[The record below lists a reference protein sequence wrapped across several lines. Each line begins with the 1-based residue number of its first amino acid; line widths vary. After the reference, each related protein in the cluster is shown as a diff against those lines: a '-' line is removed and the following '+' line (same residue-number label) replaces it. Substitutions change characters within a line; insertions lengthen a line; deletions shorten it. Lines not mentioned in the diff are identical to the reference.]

1 MSLFD
6 GYKLPDDERALEIL
20 QRISDLWD
28 DNAGVRS
35 ICDERRPNPKIIHQR
50 VSTELREELIKL
62 STTSP
67 QALEDMLNHE
77 VSLHNILQF
86 AKAAMRED

>member
-20 QRISDLWD
+20 QRISDLWE

-35 ICDERRPNPKIIHQR
+35 ICHENRPNPKIIHER
-50 VSTELREELIKL
+50 VSAEIREQLIKL

-67 QALEDMLNHE
+67 QTLEDMLNQE
-77 VSLHNILQF
+77 VSLYNILQY
-86 AKAAMRED
+86 AKTAMYYD

>member
-6 GYKLPDDERALEIL
+6 GYQLPDDERALEIL

-28 DNAGVRS
+28 DNASVRS
-35 ICDERRPNPKIIHQR
+35 ICDERRPNPKIMHQR
-50 VSTELREELIKL
+50 VSTELRKELIKL

-67 QALEDMLNHE
+67 QALEDMLNQE
-77 VSLHNILQF
+77 VSIQNILQF
-86 AKAAMRED
+86 ANTAMCYD